1 MTNIIVGIALGSPAL
16 SGGGAAAL
24 APFPAPAGLHWE
36 FVTQKNAVVTN
47 NRGPVIILRSN

>member
-1 MTNIIVGIALGSPAL
+1 MLALYLGLGLSPTN
-16 SGGGAAAL
+16 GGAAAL